1 MALDNIAKTG
11 RILNTSEQKYLRFI
25 LSNPFG
31 WSTTAPSH
39 HEDSWV
45 HYLKYR
51 FSHIENLQPILDDMT
66 WPEEV
71 GLFPS
76 GYGVGGPGYLLLA
89 NSKAF
94 YFYYYDTEELLNAGT
109 TLEEVYWGL
118 RDRKWCYQTPAEE
131 RWVVEPDNGGE

>member
-1 MALDNIAKTG
+1 
-11 RILNTSEQKYLRFI
+11 
-25 LSNPFG
+25 
-31 WSTTAPSH
+31 
-39 HEDSWV
+39 
-45 HYLKYR
+45 
-51 FSHIENLQPILDDMT
+51 MT

-76 GYGVGGPGYLLLA
+76 GYGAGGPGYLLLA

-131 RWVVEPDNGGE
+131 RWVVEPDNGEEYNTDDYFPMWTHEWHEGQWSDVLATPLQPFIPHQV